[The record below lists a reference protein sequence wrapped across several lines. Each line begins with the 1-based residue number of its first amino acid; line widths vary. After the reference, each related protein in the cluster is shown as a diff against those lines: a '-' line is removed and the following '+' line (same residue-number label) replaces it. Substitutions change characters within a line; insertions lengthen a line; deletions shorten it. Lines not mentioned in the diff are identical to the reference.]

1 MTGLRILITCEA
13 LENRGGTELYVR
25 DVALSLLRLGQ
36 APVVYASRL
45 GKIAN
50 EIRDLTIPVID
61 DLDALGSTPDLIFGQ
76 HHLPT
81 MTALLH
87 FADVPAIYVCHD
99 WYGHNGFAPRFPRIL
114 RFVAVDVTC
123 RDRLLYEDGIEE
135 SHVRLLPNSV
145 DLNRF
150 ERRPP
155 LPVAPRRALIFG
167 NYTPE
172 NPHLAALRRVCAK
185 RGIQLDVVGER
196 MNNAVARP
204 EETLKDYD
212 IVFAKGRA
220 ALEAL
225 AVGAAVIIYSG
236 VRFLGPMVRA
246 DDVERL
252 LPLNFGIRAMSDAL
266 APQELAL
273 RVEGE
278 LDRYDHLDAA
288 RATEIARA
296 RAGQAAAM
304 HTIVELC
311 EEVVAEYEQQKTKLD
326 PRSEGPAA
334 AAYLSRLQS
343 LHAHLNLQH
352 QSMQE
357 STVAKLNSR
366 LEKSPRLAGVLR
378 PLLRPLAR
386 LFSG

>member
-1 MTGLRILITCEA
+1 
-13 LENRGGTELYVR
+13 
-25 DVALSLLRLGQ
+25 
-36 APVVYASRL
+36 
-45 GKIAN
+45 
-50 EIRDLTIPVID
+50 
-61 DLDALGSTPDLIFGQ
+61 
-76 HHLPT
+76 

-99 WYGHNGFAPRFPRIL
+99 WYGQNAFAPRFPRIL
-114 RFVAVDVTC
+114 RFIAVDVTC
-123 RDRLLYEDGIEE
+123 RDRLIYEDGIDE
-135 SHVRLLPNSV
+135 SQVRLLPNSV

-155 LPVAPRRALIFG
+155 LPASPQRALIFG
-167 NYTPE
+167 NYTLE
-172 NPHLAALRRVCAK
+172 NPHLVALRAVCAK

-196 MNNAVARP
+196 MNNAVAQP

-225 AVGAAVIIYSG
+225 AVGTAVIIYSG
-236 VRFLGPMVRA
+236 ISFLGPMVRS

-252 LPLNFGIRAMSDAL
+252 LPLNFGIRAMRGPL
-266 APQELAL
+266 PPEELAL
-273 RVEGE
+273 RVEDE
-278 LDRYDHLDAA
+278 LNRYDPVDAA
-288 RATEIARA
+288 KATEIGRT
-296 RAGQAAAM
+296 RAGQATGM
-304 HTIVELC
+304 HAIVELC
-311 EEVVAEYEQQKTKLD
+311 EEVVAEYAQLKTELD
-326 PRSEGPAA
+326 LRSEGPATA
-334 AAYLSRLQS
+334 VYLSRLQS

-352 QSMQE
+352 QSMQD

-386 LFSG
+386 LFSR